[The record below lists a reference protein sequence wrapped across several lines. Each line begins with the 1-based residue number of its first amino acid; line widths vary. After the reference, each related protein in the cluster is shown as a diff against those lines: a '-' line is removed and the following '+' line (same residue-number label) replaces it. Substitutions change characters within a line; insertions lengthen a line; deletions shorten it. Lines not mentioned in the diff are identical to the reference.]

1 MSKSRS
7 DGQISHKVALEARV
21 EDLLGLAQ
29 TKDLEIL
36 HLRSELRDMRA
47 QLGLVGG
54 GTPAS
59 GGGEEEKAPAITAA
73 DVESTLLLL
82 QDQNQAIREELNLL
96 KSENRMLKD
105 RLNALGFS
113 LEQRLDAS
121 GGGGGDRLLSYASLS
136 GGGTAASSAQG
147 SAPGSLED
155 LLQGGSADHPDSE
168 SSELY
173 QAATS
178 SDDALDAPSASSSA
192 SSSSESDGDQEASLA
207 GLTERLRQMEEHQ
220 HSTAEELQAT
230 LQELADLQQ
239 ITQELNGENERLGE
253 EKLLLMDSLCQ
264 QSDKLELYGRQ
275 LEYLRSL
282 LDERHVAYV
291 LEEDV
296 KSGRYLELE
305 QRYGELAESGRF
317 EREQLLGVQQH
328 LSNTLKMAEQDHAEA
343 QQLVAALKERHLQ
356 TERLLEQERQGR
368 AAANAALEEW
378 RAAADG
384 EQAELSRCRAQLEQ
398 ERQRV
403 AELYSLHAAADQT
416 QVCHLLEAARSAKEE
431 AEARAGKLQEELE
444 EAHRQL
450 GQLQDSFSKVTFC
463 FSSCSF
469 SLSPSSLSSFFC
481 CCSFS
486 CFSSLSSAQLLLLFP
501 LLIIHLHLHLL
512 FLLLPVTSFLF
523 FFCFSSC
530 CCSLT
535 SFFLFALFSC
545 TFSYSCCFS
554 FFFYC
559 CSSSSSAS
567 SFFLLAFVLL
577 WLFSFFLFVYLL
589 LL

>member
-47 QLGLVGG
+47 QLGLAEGG
-54 GTPAS
+54 ATAAA
-59 GGGEEEKAPAITAA
+59 GGEEEKASAITAA

-82 QDQNQAIREELNLL
+82 QEQNQAIREELNLL

-121 GGGGGDRLLSYASLS
+121 GGGGDRLLSYASLTS
-136 GGGTAASSAQG
+136 ASSVHG
-147 SAPGSLED
+147 SASGSLED
-155 LLQGGSADHPDSE
+155 LLQGASTEHADSE
-168 SSELY
+168 SSEIY

-178 SDDALDAPSASSSA
+178 SDDALDAPSASCSA
-192 SSSSESDGDQEASLA
+192 SSSSSESDGDQEASLA

-220 HSTAEELQAT
+220 HCTAEELQAT

-343 QQLVAALKERHLQ
+343 QQMVTALKERHLQ

-368 AAANAALEEW
+368 AAATAALEEW
-378 RAAADG
+378 RAAAGG

-416 QVCHLLEAARSAKEE
+416 QVCHLLEAARGAKEE
-431 AEARAGKLQEELE
+431 AEARASKLQEELE
-444 EAHRQL
+444 EAHQQL
-450 GQLQDSFSKVTFC
+450 GQLQDSFSKVASC
-463 FSSCSF
+463 SSSMPLCNPPPSAPPADICSF
-469 SLSPSSLSSFFC
+469 S
-481 CCSFS
+481 
-486 CFSSLSSAQLLLLFP
+486 P
-501 LLIIHLHLHLL
+501 LLPHLLSFLLVSLRLLL
-512 FLLLPVTSFLF
+512 FLLLIIFLLLF
-523 FFCFSSC
+523 F
-530 CCSLT
+530 
-535 SFFLFALFSC
+535 
-545 TFSYSCCFS
+545 
-554 FFFYC
+554 
-559 CSSSSSAS
+559 
-567 SFFLLAFVLL
+567 
-577 WLFSFFLFVYLL
+577 YLP
-589 LL
+589 